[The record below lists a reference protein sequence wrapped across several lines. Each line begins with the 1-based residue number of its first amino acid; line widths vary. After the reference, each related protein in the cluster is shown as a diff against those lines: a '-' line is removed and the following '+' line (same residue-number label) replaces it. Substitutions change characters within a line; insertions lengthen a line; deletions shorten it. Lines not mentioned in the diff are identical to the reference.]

1 MTKHI
6 KTNALLNINKL
17 KHIESTRNTSLEKW
31 NGNSSTQ
38 KREVAKHIKHFICYT
53 ETKKHFEVLKNT
65 LAEFCK
71 HICPVYFVHFC
82 KQNESNSLYLE
93 I

>member
-1 MTKHI
+1 MP
-6 KTNALLNINKL
+6 
-17 KHIESTRNTSLEKW
+17 SLISISFSKSKVQEIRHWKKW

-71 HICPVYFVHFC
+71 RIRPVYFVHFC